1 MNEIFILRYA
11 EKGEDFNGWVNGSAF
26 FSRAQAEEFCESYK
40 ATEPTRKFAVEAV
53 RLVTPR

>member
-11 EKGEDFNGWVNGSAF
+11 EKGEDFNGWVSMGAF
-26 FSRAQAEEFCESYK
+26 LSRAQADETLESYTT
-40 ATEPTRKFAVEAV
+40 TEPSREFAVEAV